1 MFRTRYFPV
10 LTAVLFTGLALSAV
24 AQDQNAAD
32 QAARHLAVL
41 QSEAPAADKALACK
55 GLAMYGDKECIPAL
69 APLLADEQLACW
81 ARIALQTIPDPAADD
96 ALRAALDKLEGNLA
110 IGVIN
115 SIAVRRDTKATG
127 ALIARLGHK
136 DAEVAQAA
144 AVALGRLAGPEAV
157 KALETALT
165 KGSPALRSAAAEGCI
180 LAAEQLQADGN
191 TEQAVRLFDVVRAAE
206 LPKQRIV
213 EATRGAI
220 LARGSAGIPLLME
233 QLRSADNELFGIG
246 LRAARE
252 LAGGKVTEALAA
264 ELQQVSPE
272 RQVQLLMV
280 VADRGDTAALP
291 VVLQAAKSD
300 SEEVRRM
307 AVRALGYLGNASCVP
322 MLLEMA
328 LSEDASLA
336 PVALSVLADVSGE
349 GVNDDIVARLADAD
363 GKMRLVL
370 LELAGQRVIR
380 AAVPLLLSAAGDPDV
395 QVRAAALTALG
406 KTIGPDH
413 LPVLMERVSKA
424 EDGAEVSAAVKAL
437 GAASQRMPDVEACAQ
452 QLVAAMT
459 SAPDASKC
467 RFLEVLAALGGDKA
481 LETVAA
487 AASAPQP
494 EMRETATRML
504 GEWMTIDAAPV
515 LLDLA
520 KNLPEEKYQVRA
532 LRGYIRLLRQFPL
545 EDDQRIEMCRAALNA
560 AQRDEERKLVLE
572 VLQRYPGAET
582 LRLAIELLEVPSLK
596 DDAMATAFVIAKRGR
611 AEPAQ
616 IQSLLAHMQQAPMK
630 VEIVRAEYGA
640 GKKVRDVTDIL
651 RKHAGNFPVIALPGA
666 SYNTSLGG
674 DPAPNTPKELKIQYR
689 INGKPGEVTLR
700 ENATIVLP
708 MPE

>member
-10 LTAVLFTGLALSAV
+10 LTAVLFACLVLPAV

-55 GLAMYGDKECIPAL
+55 GLAMYGGKECVPAL

-81 ARIALQTIPDPAADD
+81 ARIALQTIPDPAAGD

-127 ALIARLGHK
+127 ALIARVGDK

-144 AVALGRLAGPEAV
+144 AVALGRLGGPAAV

-180 LAAEQLQADGN
+180 LAGEQLQAGGSA
-191 TEQAVRLFDVVRAAE
+191 EQAVRLFDVVRAAE
-206 LPKQRIV
+206 LPKQRII

-233 QLRSADNELFGIG
+233 QLRSADNDLFGIG

-264 ELQQVSPE
+264 ELPQVSPE

-280 VADRGDTAALP
+280 LADRGDTAALP

-349 GVNDDIVARLADAD
+349 GVDDDIVARLADAG

-370 LELAGQRVIR
+370 IELAGQRVIR
-380 AAVPLLLSAAGDPDV
+380 AAVPLLLSAADDPDI

-437 GAASQRMPDVEACAQ
+437 GAASQRMPDVEACAG

-467 RFLEVLAALGGDKA
+467 RFLEVLAALGGDRA

-520 KNLPEEKYQVRA
+520 KNLPEEKYRVRA

-560 AQRDEERKLVLE
+560 AQRDEERKLVIE

-616 IQSLLAHMQQAPMK
+616 IQKLLAHMQQSPMK
-630 VEIVRAEYGA
+630 VEIVHAEYGA

-689 INGKPGEVTLR
+689 IDGKPGEVTLR